1 MQKGRPVMSD
11 YARTVLTVVLSAV
24 GFLLLLTAL
33 GFMVSKIPKYEDP
46 TVKACREQGG
56 VPFER
61 RDTSFMD
68 SHTYWDCKFKG
79 EK

>member
-1 MQKGRPVMSD
+1 MQKGRPMSD
-11 YARTVLTVVLSAV
+11 YARNVLTAVLCVV
-24 GFLLLLTAL
+24 GFLLFMITV
-33 GFMVSKIPKYEDP
+33 GFLASKIPKYEDP